1 MKFTKRI
8 LALITAVVLCLAP
21 MALMVGAAENEI
33 ILYGSSLNNPCIY
46 CGETRVYRSLENATF
61 VEKEIVG
68 TQSVCYIN
76 WYNNVEY
83 RCAKC
88 GEVKDRADIG
98 IQLSHP
104 TFYLN
109 TATGN
114 YYCPLCGIVKTW

>member
-1 MKFTKRI
+1 MKITKRI
-8 LALITAVVLCLAP
+8 LALITALVLCLAP
-21 MALMVGAAENEI
+21 MALMVGAAENEV

-61 VEKEIVG
+61 IEKEIVG

-104 TFYLN
+104 TF
-109 TATGN
+109 
-114 YYCPLCGIVKTW
+114 I